1 MLQKTYTVDPISKKK
16 RKNDGQ
22 LPMYVVKDCHEP
34 IIFHEMFDL
43 VQAEKKRRAAVERKA
58 DKKTPAVPVAQYSS
72 KYALSSILVCGECN
86 TLYQRCVWRKPNRQ
100 PWAVWRCRNRLEYGR
115 KYCKNSP
122 TIKETALHKALVAA
136 INSQLYRP
144 EYLLAPFDH
153 SLPEGTEDEKIP
165 PAKSMEE
172 LYANLRMLQK

>member
-1 MLQKTYTVDPISKKK
+1 MQ
-16 RKNDGQ
+16 
-22 LPMYVVKDCHEP
+22 
-34 IIFHEMFDL
+34 
-43 VQAEKKRRAAVERKA
+43 
-58 DKKTPAVPVAQYSS
+58 
-72 KYALSSILVCGECN
+72 
-86 TLYQRCVWRKPNRQ
+86 
-100 PWAVWRCRNRLEYGR
+100 
-115 KYCKNSP
+115 NSP

-172 LYANLRMLQK
+172 LYANLRMLQKQVDMELVDVIAQCADAKTTQVPTERIQELMKQRREYDAYIQALHLEQHEQSYRNEKFFLPYRLTEYDDTIARHVLDTVKALSKDRLLVIFKGGATVEQTIEE